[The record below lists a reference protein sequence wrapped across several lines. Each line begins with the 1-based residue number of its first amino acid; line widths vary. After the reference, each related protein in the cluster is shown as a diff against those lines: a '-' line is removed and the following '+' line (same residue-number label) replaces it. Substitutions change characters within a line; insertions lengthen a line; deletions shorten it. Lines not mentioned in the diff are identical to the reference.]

1 MAIQITR
8 TNYDA
13 NGQRLAETVKEAFV
27 GRVVA
32 VVQSTERCNMS
43 DTLDY
48 IDFRD
53 ATVILALVWLGT
65 RGERPQY
72 AQGRQM
78 TWVHETICPGDIVDL
93 EVHEQ
98 FAWVNCS
105 NHFAWRGGER
115 LVAIVDQPTD
125 AKTEPLMWVNYI
137 AWQGFQKAQAAAAE
151 ERLAKK
157 LEAEAA
163 AAEIAAAE
171 AARKAALQPKLG
183 DKCKVVSGRKVPKGT
198 MGIVAYMNDHSVLIK
213 AEHEWK
219 NRQANGTWVSK
230 NHVERV

>member
-1 MAIQITR
+1 MAIQVTR

-13 NGQRLAETVKEAFV
+13 NGHRTEAVTEAFI

-32 VVQSTERCNMS
+32 VVKSVERCNMS

-48 IDFRD
+48 TDFRD
-53 ATVILALVWLGT
+53 ATVVRALVWLGT
-65 RGERPQY
+65 RGERPRC

-78 TWVHETICPGDIVDL
+78 TWVHETICPGEIVDL

-98 FAWVNCS
+98 FAWVDCS
-105 NHFAWRGGER
+105 NHFTWRGGDH
-115 LVAIVDQPTD
+115 LTPVVDQPTD
-125 AKTEPLMWVNYI
+125 VKTDPLMWVNYI
-137 AWQGFQKAQAAAAE
+137 AWQGFQKAQAEAAAE
-151 ERLAKK
+151 KAAKHEAQVA
-157 LEAEAA
+157 LQIAAVEAER
-163 AAEIAAAE
+163 
-171 AARKAALQPKLG
+171 ARRAALQPKLG
-183 DKCKVVSGRKVPKGT
+183 DKCKVVSGRKVPKGM

>member
-1 MAIQITR
+1 MAIQVTR

-13 NGQRLAETVKEAFV
+13 NGHRIEAVTEAFT

-32 VVQSTERCNMS
+32 VVKSVELCNMS

-48 IDFRD
+48 TDFRHVP
-53 ATVILALVWLGT
+53 VIRALVWLGT
-65 RGERPQY
+65 RGERPWCI
-72 AQGRQM
+72 QGEPIA
-78 TWVHETICPGDIVDL
+78 WVHETICPGEIVDL

-105 NHFAWRGGER
+105 NHFTWRDGTH
-115 LVAIVDQPTD
+115 LAPVVDQPTD
-125 AKTEPLMWVNYI
+125 VKTDPLMWVNYI
-137 AWQGFQKAQAAAAE
+137 AWQGFQKAQAAAAAE
-151 ERLAKK
+151 KAARHEAQVALQIAAV
-157 LEAEAA
+157 EAER
-163 AAEIAAAE
+163 
-171 AARKAALQPKLG
+171 ARRAALQPKVG

-198 MGIVAYMNDHSVLIK
+198 VGIVAYMNDHSVLIK

-230 NHVERV
+230 NYVERV